1 MMELPVIHHRGQL
14 VDARLHLLD
23 RQLLDD
29 EDSPAGIVDDLVL
42 SGVEL
47 DKDIPEGTEAP
58 QLTSLL
64 SGHVVATRM
73 FGGGPPRSRLQGIPR
88 SLVDSIHVVVKLKPT
103 DMVFDAGW
111 MERWLCDRVI
121 KHIPGGRH
129 AAE

>member
-1 MMELPVIHHRGQL
+1 MTELPVIHHRGQL

-58 QLTSLL
+58 QLATSLL
-64 SGHVVATRM
+64 SVTWWLPAFSAADRPDPGCRGFRGA
-73 FGGGPPRSRLQGIPR
+73 SSIP
-88 SLVDSIHVVVKLKPT
+88 STWS
-103 DMVFDAGW
+103 
-111 MERWLCDRVI
+111 
-121 KHIPGGRH
+121 
-129 AAE
+129 

>member
-1 MMELPVIHHRGQL
+1 MTELPVIHHRGQL

-64 SGHVVATRM
+64 SGHVVATRI

-88 SLVDSIHVVVKLKPT
+88 SLVDPST
-103 DMVFDAGW
+103 W
-111 MERWLCDRVI
+111 S
-121 KHIPGGRH
+121 
-129 AAE
+129 

>member
-1 MMELPVIHHRGQL
+1 MTELPVIHHRGQL

-64 SGHVVATRM
+64 SGHVVATRI
-73 FGGGPPRSRLQGIPR
+73 FGGGPPRSRLQGIPW
-88 SLVDSIHVVVKLKPT
+88 SLVDPST
-103 DMVFDAGW
+103 W
-111 MERWLCDRVI
+111 S
-121 KHIPGGRH
+121 
-129 AAE
+129 